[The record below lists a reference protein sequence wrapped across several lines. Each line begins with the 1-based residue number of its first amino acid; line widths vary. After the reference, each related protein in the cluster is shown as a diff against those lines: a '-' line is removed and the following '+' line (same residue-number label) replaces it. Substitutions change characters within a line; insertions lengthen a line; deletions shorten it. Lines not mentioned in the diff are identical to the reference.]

1 MQLQYNQSRIIY
13 EYLNIYLMFRENKK
27 MTYIV
32 CYSISVVLV
41 LEIMYVIVYNT
52 K

>member
-1 MQLQYNQSRIIY
+1 
-13 EYLNIYLMFRENKK
+13 MFRENKK

-41 LEIMYVIVYNT
+41 LCMIGGGQIKYNI
-52 K
+52 KLLWVS